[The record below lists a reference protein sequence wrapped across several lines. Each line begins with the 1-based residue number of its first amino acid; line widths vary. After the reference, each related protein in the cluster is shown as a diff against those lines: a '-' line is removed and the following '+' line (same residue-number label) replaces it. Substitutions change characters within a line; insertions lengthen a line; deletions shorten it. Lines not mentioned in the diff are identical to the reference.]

1 MGAQTPG
8 HRAFQGT
15 DLSRAALACADSNK
29 LMAGYTPVFNSI
41 FDGTLHGKWP
51 QTGVWLALLAMTDR
65 HGCIDRTPQAIA
77 SDIGISVEELM
88 NCITQFMAPDP
99 MSRTRD
105 YEGRRL
111 VLIDAERSWGWRVVN
126 HARYREKARLQ
137 AKDSARTESGADAAR
152 KRTPPHSPAF
162 PRSPP
167 ASPSPD
173 SNSNTDSNKES
184 QREPDTSSGGVGGGA
199 SRKRSAEQ
207 RGSRIPTPFLVTAE
221 MRKWAGE
228 KAPHVN
234 LEAATEDF
242 CNYWRALPGQR
253 SRKLDWVM
261 TWKNRMKECEDKAMR
276 SNGRGPPREL
286 IGDTIARLN
295 READEAGEPRL

>member
-1 MGAQTPG
+1 
-8 HRAFQGT
+8 
-15 DLSRAALACADSNK
+15 
-29 LMAGYTPVFNSI
+29 MAGYTPVFSSI

-77 SDIGISVEELM
+77 SDIGISVDELM

-111 VLIDAERSWGWRVVN
+111 IPIEADRSWGWRVVN

-152 KRTPPHSPAF
+152 KRSPPVSPAD

-167 ASPSPD
+167 AAPSPNSD
-173 SNSNTDSNKES
+173 SNTDSDKKSEV
-184 QREPDTSSGGVGGGA
+184 PDTSSGGVGGEA
-199 SRKRSAEQ
+199 SRKRSAEPK
-207 RGSRIPTPFLVTAE
+207 GSRIPNPFNVTGE
-221 MRKWAGE
+221 MRKWAAE
-228 KAPHVN
+228 KTPHVD
-234 LEAATEDF
+234 LQRATEEF

-253 SRKLDWVM
+253 GRKLDWVM
-261 TWKNRMKECEDKAMR
+261 TWQNRMREWEDKAVR
-276 SNGRGPPREL
+276 RGTNGNGKGESISERFERIEREC
-286 IGDTIARLN
+286 
-295 READEAGEPRL
+295 DEAGVPKL